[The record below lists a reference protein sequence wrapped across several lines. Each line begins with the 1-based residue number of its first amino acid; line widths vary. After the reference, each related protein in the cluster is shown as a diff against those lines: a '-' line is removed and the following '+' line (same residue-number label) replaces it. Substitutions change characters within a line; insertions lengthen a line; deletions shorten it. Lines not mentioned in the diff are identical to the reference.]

1 MSLALASTLW
11 TLIRSRQSP
20 NSTGQ
25 RRRRS
30 CAACWVC
37 ATARDYV
44 PRFSDV
50 VFPLT
55 QLTSKRVPN
64 NIPWGSDEQ
73 VAFDAGKHSLA
84 RGPALYAPDLGHEFV
99 VATDAS
105 DNAVGACLSQ
115 CDDAGSKNPIAFL
128 STKLTPTQQRWSTIE
143 REAYTVV

>member
-1 MSLALASTLW
+1 M
-11 TLIRSRQSP
+11 
-20 NSTGQ
+20 
-25 RRRRS
+25 
-30 CAACWVC
+30 
-37 ATARDYV
+37 
-44 PRFSDV
+44 

-64 NIPWGSDEQ
+64 NIPWRSDEQ